1 MEFFKRI
8 EANEIAM
15 ILAIEE
21 KLEYKLLNSAA
32 HYWYELKKWKIL
44 ISFII
49 PELIS
54 LFSKL
59 YIFQKKKL
67 NN

>member
-21 KLEYKLLNSAA
+21 KLEYKLL
-32 HYWYELKKWKIL
+32 EQ
-44 ISFII
+44 F
-49 PELIS
+49 E
-54 LFSKL
+54 FS
-59 YIFQKKKL
+59 YT
-67 NN
+67 

>member
-21 KLEYKLLNSAA
+21 KLKYKLLNSAI
-32 HYWYELKKWKIL
+32 HYT
-44 ISFII
+44 
-49 PELIS
+49 
-54 LFSKL
+54 
-59 YIFQKKKL
+59 
-67 NN
+67 NTN